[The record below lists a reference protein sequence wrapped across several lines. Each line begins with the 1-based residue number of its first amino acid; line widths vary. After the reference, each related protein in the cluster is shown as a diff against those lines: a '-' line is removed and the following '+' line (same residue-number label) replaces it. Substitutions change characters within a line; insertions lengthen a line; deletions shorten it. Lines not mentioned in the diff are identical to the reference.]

1 MNSIARMYP
10 NLSASELSNI
20 ILKGKGKSRKYF
32 HHNPTQIPAGALE
45 VDAVFAQSFT
55 RHMVG
60 EGTTRNAIQD
70 RLFFFRSRNSPSLC
84 VIECAKLI
92 VIISRRRTMRKLIA
106 PPEGDDEAEKCV

>member
-60 EGTTRNAIQD
+60 EGTSRNAIQD
-70 RLFFFRSRNSPSLC
+70 RLFFFRSRKFSFSLC
-84 VIECAKLI
+84 H
-92 VIISRRRTMRKLIA
+92 RMRKVNCHYLS
-106 PPEGDDEAEKCV
+106 PTSDEETHFSS